1 MSSTRH
7 NSHRSER
14 VRRPEQVILFSMA
27 NQTFAIAA
35 DAVKEI
41 RSTDSL
47 AAIAVEFDRS
57 DISKVHHVIERGHRI
72 FYVVSG
78 CAHFR
83 LPVTRPTL
91 ALILRQ
97 YRAAVLVD
105 AIERMAEIPAV
116 YPLPL
121 AFSGEERLWYR
132 GLAYLDDRLIPVVH
146 PGGFLTREQFEH
158 LDRLAPRTEPQSQVE
173 EATKGVIQA

>member
-1 MSSTRH
+1 MSSAPY
-7 NSHRSER
+7 NSRRPER
-14 VRRPEQVILFSMA
+14 VRRPEHVILFSIG

-47 AAIAVEFDRS
+47 AATAVEFEGS
-57 DISKVHHVIERGHRI
+57 DISKVHHTIERGHRT

-97 YRAAVLVD
+97 YRAALLVD

-121 AFSGEERLWYR
+121 AFSGEERTWYR
-132 GLAYLDDRLIPVVH
+132 GLAYLDDRLIPVVQ
-146 PGGFLTREQFEH
+146 PAGFLTRAQFEH
-158 LDRLAPRTEPQSQVE
+158 LDRLAPRVEPQSQVE
-173 EATKGVIQA
+173 GAIQA

>member
-1 MSSTRH
+1 M
-7 NSHRSER
+7 NSAPYTPHRAAR
-14 VRRPEQVILFSMA
+14 ARRPEQVILFSIA
-27 NQTFAIAA
+27 NLTFAIAA
-35 DAVKEI
+35 EAVKEI

-47 AAIAVEFDRS
+47 AATAVEFEGS
-57 DISKVHHVIERGHRI
+57 DISKVHHIIERTHRT

-78 CAHFR
+78 YAHFH
-83 LPVTRPTL
+83 LPVSRPTL

-121 AFSGEERLWYR
+121 AFSGEERVWYR
-132 GLAYLDDRLIPVVH
+132 GLAYLDDRLIPVVQ

-158 LDRLAPRTEPQSQVE
+158 LDRIAPRIGPPSQVE
-173 EATKGVIQA
+173 GAVQA

>member
-1 MSSTRH
+1 MSLSPYD
-7 NSHRSER
+7 SHRSER
-14 VRRPEQVILFSMA
+14 TRRPEQVILFSIA
-27 NQTFAIAA
+27 NQTFAVAA
-35 DAVKEI
+35 QAVKEI

-47 AAIAVEFDRS
+47 AATAVEFEGS
-57 DISKVHHVIERGHRI
+57 DISKVHHIIERAHRT
-72 FYVVSG
+72 FYVISG

-97 YRAAVLVD
+97 FRAAVLVD

-121 AFSGEERLWYR
+121 AFSGEERTWYR
-132 GLAYLDDRLIPVVH
+132 GFAYLEDRLIPVVQ

-158 LDRLAPRTEPQSQVE
+158 LDRIAPRLEPPSQVE
-173 EATKGVIQA
+173 GAIQA

>member
-1 MSSTRH
+1 MSITRYD
-7 NSHRSER
+7 SHKPNR
-14 VRRPEQVILFSMA
+14 VRRSEQVILFSIGA
-27 NQTFAIAA
+27 QTFAIRAE
-35 DAVKEI
+35 AVKEI

-47 AAIAVEFDRS
+47 AGTAVAFEDS
-57 DISKVHHVIERGHRI
+57 GISKVQHVLARGHRR

-97 YRAAVLVD
+97 FRAAVLVD

-121 AFSGEERLWYR
+121 AFSGEECAWYR
-132 GLAYLDDRLIPVVH
+132 GLAYLEDRLIPVVQ
-146 PGGFLTREQFEH
+146 PGGFLTRAQFEH
-158 LDRLAPRTEPQSQVE
+158 LDRLASHLEP
-173 EATKGVIQA
+173 APKGAIPA

>member
-1 MSSTRH
+1 MSSTPYNPR
-7 NSHRSER
+7 RSER
-14 VRRPEQVILFSMA
+14 VRRPEQVILFSIA

-35 DAVKEI
+35 AGVKEI

-47 AAIAVEFDRS
+47 ASTAVEFEGS
-57 DISKVHHVIERGHRI
+57 DISKVHHVIDRGHRT

-78 CAHFR
+78 CAHFH
-83 LPVTRPTL
+83 LPVTRPIL

-116 YPLPL
+116 YPLPI

-132 GLAYLDDRLIPVVH
+132 GLAYLDDRLIPVVQ
-146 PGGFLTREQFEH
+146 PGGFLTREQFDH
-158 LDRLAPRTEPQSQVE
+158 LDRLAPRVEPQTHLDRG
-173 EATKGVIQA
+173 AIQA